1 MKHIT
6 KRICPIIVA
15 PSEQRNA
22 VAHLRRLIRK
32 GLIIFDFETTGL
44 EAKKDHIIQINA
56 IKIKNGKIKDTFGT
70 YVNNKIHIPE
80 EVVML
85 TGITNDDVMGAPDL
99 TAALKKFSVFASG
112 KGYTLSSYNAT
123 FEKSFLGVW
132 DKEKSIPTADI
143 SDLLPIAKTI
153 LKDKVR
159 TYSLKSLSKYFGIF
173 PDTPCPRLTA
183 EIILAMANDKKL

>member
-1 MKHIT
+1 MKIT
-6 KRICPIIVA
+6 VKRGYPIIIA

-22 VAHLRRLIRK
+22 VTHLRRLIRK

-44 EAKKDHIIQINA
+44 DAEKDHIIQINA

-132 DKEKSIPTADI
+132 DTDHVIEGSGIT
-143 SDLLPIAKTI
+143 DLLPIAKTI
-153 LKDKVR
+153 LKNKVR
-159 TYSLKSLSKYFGIF
+159 NYSLTSLCNYYGLSRE
-173 PDTPCPRLTA
+173 TLCPRLTA
-183 EIILAMANDKKL
+183 KIILAMTNDKLR